1 VPAGLPVNYSSWAS
15 HRLADVFPDPHSFEP
30 ERFSAEE
37 RAKLPTGAYV
47 PFGGGPRICIG
58 MRFGELEIRAIAAA
72 ILRRFRLE
80 PELGWSLRIR
90 QMPTLSPR
98 GGLPMRVGDGTS

>member
-1 VPAGLPVNYSSWAS
+1 MNYSSWAS

-30 ERFSAEE
+30 ERFSADE

-47 PFGGGPRICIG
+47 PFGAGPRICIG

-80 PELGWSLRIR
+80 LEPGWSLRIR

-98 GGLPMRVGDGTS
+98 RGLPMRVGGGRS